1 MSFTHLHVSTAFS
14 AHYGVSWPDELAQTA
29 ASDGA
34 TALACTD
41 RDGLYGTVKHLKACM
56 DAGIDPVVGVDLAV
70 FDDDGDHRT
79 QVAGRVVV
87 LAHGHNNGAGYRALC
102 RLVSDAHARTS
113 GKAGGAIPVAVTR
126 GELASRTLDPK
137 TLKPVLTV
145 MIGPDS
151 DVGRAMGGRKYLRP
165 RTLFKQWIDAMPPGT
180 IVAET
185 VSHLSAPGEPL
196 STAHAVRML
205 KLALEYNVPAILSN
219 AVRYCAQD
227 GAATADVLDSARTL
241 KSLPE
246 LSNAPMLQPTGLL
259 QPTGQGWLKS
269 PRHML
274 QLGKEI
280 INAAGLGQADLNKL
294 LANTE
299 ALADKCRIDPIL
311 DMGWK
316 KPVVPEA
323 SIIGI
328 DNDPMM
334 ELAQRCQAGITKR
347 FPGITGDE
355 ETRMRS
361 RLDHELGIIGRL
373 GFGSYFLTVAE
384 VSRMILDMGVRVAAR
399 GSGASSLVNYLID
412 ISQVDPIRHDLIFER
427 FLSGRRSTLP
437 DIDIDVESAERHNV
451 YRKIFDRF
459 GAERVTLM
467 SMQNGYRARGAVR
480 DAGMA
485 LGMDEGEVSDI
496 AKQLWRFSAR
506 KFREALVEKP
516 ELRDFAGRVERGG
529 MEENQQLDLLVDL
542 TERLDRLPRHISM
555 HPCGVI
561 LGDTTLLD
569 RTPVQPSG
577 LGLPMSQFDK
587 HDMDPMGMLKLDV
600 LGVRMQSA
608 MAFAVRE
615 VIRLHPSKAEVV
627 TAGNHAVGP
636 NGSGPDYIAD
646 DGRIDLNAVPFDD
659 EPTFELIRSTH
670 TLGCFQIE
678 SPGQR
683 ELIGKMAPR
692 EFNDLIIDISLFR
705 PGPMKSDMVRPFL
718 EHRHGFAPEVYPHPD
733 LKPVLQETHG
743 VTVFHEQI
751 LKTFDVMTGCGLAR
765 ADEFRR
771 ALGDEIREP
780 EVEKYFRS
788 KAIRNYS
795 PEVVDKVWGTLKAFG
810 SFGFCKAHGA
820 AFAVPTYQSAWLKA
834 HHPEAFLAGLWEHDP
849 GMYPK
854 RLLVAEARRLG
865 IPILPLDINRSQAEY
880 RVEKILEGPDSGR
893 LGIRLSLSGIY
904 GLSGAELKRIVAGQP
919 FDSLADLRTRARVS
933 KPNIKRLAQLG
944 AFDAL
949 HKDSGGKANRADLV
963 QHLQALQSSPSKKPN
978 GIIEGQL
985 SFALGDVELRNI
997 APELPPPTMVENVRA
1012 ELDLMAVDVSEHL
1025 MESHRPLLAKLGV
1038 TTADKLLGLRNG
1050 TEVLVAGVRIATQ
1063 TPPMRGGRRVVF
1075 ISIDDGTGCVDSVFF
1090 HEAQE
1095 ESGPL
1100 LFGTRLLLIRGTTRR
1115 TGPKGISLSASKAWD
1130 LGRPETLPYS
1140 EIIRG
1145 EEMPPDEY
1153 THHGPLHGI
1162 ARNLAITGLGS

>member
-1 MSFTHLHVSTAFS
+1 M
-14 AHYGVSWPDELAQTA
+14 P
-29 ASDGA
+29 
-34 TALACTD
+34 
-41 RDGLYGTVKHLKACM
+41 
-56 DAGIDPVVGVDLAV
+56 AGSL
-70 FDDDGDHRT
+70 
-79 QVAGRVVV
+79 
-87 LAHGHNNGAGYRALC
+87 
-102 RLVSDAHARTS
+102 
-113 GKAGGAIPVAVTR
+113 
-126 GELASRTLDPK
+126 
-137 TLKPVLTV
+137 
-145 MIGPDS
+145 
-151 DVGRAMGGRKYLRP
+151 
-165 RTLFKQWIDAMPPGT
+165 
-180 IVAET
+180 VAEV
-185 VSHLSAPGEPL
+185 VSQLTAPGEPL

-205 KLALEYNVPAILSN
+205 KLAEEHHVPAVLTN
-219 AVRYCAQD
+219 AVRYCAED

-246 LSNAPMLQPTGLL
+246 LAAEPLL
-259 QPTGQGWLKS
+259 QPNGQAWLKS
-269 PRHML
+269 AEQML

-280 INAAGLGQADLNKL
+280 IRAAGYGTADLKQL
-294 LANTE
+294 MAQTE
-299 ALADKCRIDPIL
+299 ALADYCRIDPVS

-316 KPVVPEA
+316 QPVVPEA
-323 SIIGI
+323 SVIGI
-328 DNDPMM
+328 SQDPHL
-334 ELAQRCQAGITKR
+334 ELVQRCEAGIGRR
-347 FPGITGDE
+347 FPGISGPAHKE
-355 ETRMRS
+355 MRS
-361 RLDHELGIIGRL
+361 RLEHELGIIRNL
-373 GFGSYFLTVAE
+373 GFSSYFLTVAE
-384 VSRMILDMGVRVAAR
+384 VSRMILDMGVRAAAR

-412 ISQVDPIRHDLIFER
+412 VSQVDPLQHDLIFER
-427 FLSGRRSTLP
+427 FLSQDRATLP

-485 LGMDEGEVSDI
+485 LGMDDDDVGEI

-516 ELRDFAGRVERGG
+516 ELREFAGRVEQRGFA
-529 MEENQQLDLLVDL
+529 ENQQLDLLVDL

-561 LGDTTLLD
+561 LGDATLLD

-608 MAFAVRE
+608 MAFAIRE
-615 VIRLHPSKAEVV
+615 VIRIHPSKAEVV
-627 TAGNHAVGP
+627 AAGAHPAGP
-636 NGSGPDYIAD
+636 DGSGPDYIAEN
-646 DGRIDLNAVPFDD
+646 GHIDLNAVPLDD

-771 ALGDEIREP
+771 ALGNEVLELKVEEFFRREAR
-780 EVEKYFRS
+780 VKG
-788 KAIRNYS
+788 YS

-880 RVEKILEGPDSGR
+880 RVERVAD
-893 LGIRLSLSGIY
+893 
-904 GLSGAELKRIVAGQP
+904 GAGCRQAGDPAEPQ
-919 FDSLADLRTRARVS
+919 R
-933 KPNIKRLAQLG
+933 
-944 AFDAL
+944 
-949 HKDSGGKANRADLV
+949 
-963 QHLQALQSSPSKKPN
+963 HL
-978 GIIEGQL
+978 
-985 SFALGDVELRNI
+985 
-997 APELPPPTMVENVRA
+997 
-1012 ELDLMAVDVSEHL
+1012 
-1025 MESHRPLLAKLGV
+1025 RPLRSRA
-1038 TTADKLLGLRNG
+1038 
-1050 TEVLVAGVRIATQ
+1050 
-1063 TPPMRGGRRVVF
+1063 
-1075 ISIDDGTGCVDSVFF
+1075 
-1090 HEAQE
+1090 
-1095 ESGPL
+1095 
-1100 LFGTRLLLIRGTTRR
+1100 
-1115 TGPKGISLSASKAWD
+1115 
-1130 LGRPETLPYS
+1130 
-1140 EIIRG
+1140 
-1145 EEMPPDEY
+1145 
-1153 THHGPLHGI
+1153 
-1162 ARNLAITGLGS
+1162 